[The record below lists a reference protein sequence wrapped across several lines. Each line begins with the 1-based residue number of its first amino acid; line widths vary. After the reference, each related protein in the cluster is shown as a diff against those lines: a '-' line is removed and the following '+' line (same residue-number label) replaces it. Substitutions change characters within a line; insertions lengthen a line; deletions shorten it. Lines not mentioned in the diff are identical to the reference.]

1 MGMARAI
8 RVMAFLAVI
17 TVMTVAQVKNVAVV
31 ETDVDAA
38 SGASAEIT
46 SADVRQV
53 TAELRREA
61 VKNLPSDKYNIMT
74 SETVQAQGSAVLE
87 ECAEENCVIALGSR
101 IGADYIV
108 RGTIS
113 KLRTRFTLT
122 VEVYETE
129 NGNLVASSTP
139 VRSESIEDLVEKAEA
154 ACVEMFGKFVS
165 TQGSK
170 QKPRTRYTLDVS
182 ADPAVGGTVLRS
194 PKKDEY
200 TSGEVV
206 NVVAVPANGYV
217 FTGWLGASTD
227 TANTLTVTMNANKVL
242 MAKFA
247 SQSGVRVTE
256 TAEAAQ
262 PVKKAAPA
270 NAATVK
276 KGKDLENKS
285 YGFGG
290 FYTSKSGSGFSWDES
305 EEAIAMPYSG
315 GGAYFYQ
322 DVSKYIGVSAG
333 IIYASGRWESVAAS
347 NPNELPDMDRMG
359 ADLSIAFKYPV
370 EEELP
375 LNIGSVA
382 FYPFLGVDLG
392 MTYNSVRKHGS
403 ASEKYKDLSVFSQEA
418 GYILGGGIDYRFGK
432 KMHVRFEAAYNGWID
447 LYYIYMLLNTVTQ
460 SPDKTAMYGSNP
472 INPVPRAGEGVIL
485 KFGVGFGY

>member
-1 MGMARAI
+1 MRMTRVLKTMAILAI
-8 RVMAFLAVI
+8 FTATAA
-17 TVMTVAQVKNVAVV
+17 AQVKNVAVV

-139 VRSESIEDLVEKAEA
+139 VRSETIEDLVEKAEA

-194 PKKDEY
+194 PKRDEY

-206 NVVAVPANGYV
+206 NVVAVPANGYA

-227 TANTLTVTMNANKVL
+227 KTNSVTVTMNANKVL

-247 SQSGVRVTE
+247 LQSG
-256 TAEAAQ
+256 TAQSAESTEAAESA
-262 PVKKAAPA
+262 AAPPEIA
-270 NAATVK
+270 VMTAD
-276 KGKDLENKS
+276 GKSSKPKRMSRGVGVYYTNK
-285 YGFGG
+285 F
-290 FYTSKSGSGFSWDES
+290 GSGFAFEPSK
-305 EEAIAMPYSG
+305 EALSMPYSG
-315 GGAYFYQ
+315 GGAYYFWER
-322 DVSKYIGVSAG
+322 KYIGIQASL
-333 IIYASGRWESVAAS
+333 IYGSGRWESAAVS
-347 NPNELPDMDRMG
+347 NPNDLPDMDRVG
-359 ADLSIAFKYPV
+359 ISAGYYFKVP
-370 EEELP
+370 
-375 LNIGSVA
+375 
-382 FYPFLGVDLG
+382 VDLKLPSVNSNLTIYPLLG
-392 MTYNSVRKHGS
+392 IDADMTYNSVYKHGD
-403 ASEKYKDLSVFSQEA
+403 ASETYEDISTLSEA
-418 GYILGGGIDYRFGK
+418 VGYLLGGGIDYYFREK
-432 KMHVRFEAAYNGWID
+432 IYLRFEALYNWWMDMYESFMKSNMRSNGD
-447 LYYIYMLLNTVTQ
+447 NHYSDKLDNT
-460 SPDKTAMYGSNP
+460 DALK
-472 INPVPRAGEGVIL
+472 IGEGFTL
-485 KFGVGFGY
+485 RLSVGFRY